1 MGLEP
6 KGQMD
11 MAYDG
16 SSLSHVEAVTMSEF
30 RRDERFAVLFGGAA
44 VGIAL
49 GFVAALSMGRV
60 GMWPMIVAA
69 PVFALAAYLAVA
81 TCRDAI
87 ERRAFFC
94 AIAAGLVALS
104 LLAWPAMGLI
114 FPMSTPQ
121 FWIAPAATLGS
132 MVLLA
137 SCWSGT
143 QGAAYRLCGEAASL
157 CAIVGFLGLNQL
169 MG

>member
-1 MGLEP
+1 ME
-6 KGQMD
+6 

-16 SSLSHVEAVTMSEF
+16 STLFDVEAVAAPEF
-30 RRDERFAVLFGGAA
+30 RRDERFAVLIGGAA

-49 GFVAALSMGRV
+49 GFFAAMSMGRV
-60 GMWPMIVAA
+60 GMWPLIVAA
-69 PVFALAAYLAVA
+69 PVFALATYLAVA

-87 ERRAFFC
+87 ERRAIGC

-114 FPMSTPQ
+114 FPMSAPQ

-137 SCWSGT
+137 SCWSDA
-143 QGAAYRLCGEAASL
+143 QGAMYRLCGEAASL
-157 CAIVGFLGLNQL
+157 CAIVGFLGLNQI